1 MEEQARKQIIFSG
14 IQPSG
19 VLTLGN
25 YIGALRRFAEL
36 QDQYDCI
43 YCIVDEHAITVR
55 QNPADLRRR
64 CLELAALY
72 LASGIDPSKSI
83 IYCQSH
89 VSAHAELAW
98 VLNCFTYM
106 GELNRMTQFKEKSA
120 KHADN
125 INAGLFTYPV
135 LMAADILLYQT
146 NLVPVG
152 ADQKQHLELTRDI
165 AQRFNGVYGDVFTI
179 PEPLITKTGA
189 RIMSLQN
196 PERKMSKSDPE
207 DTFVSL
213 LDDADAIRRK
223 IKRAVTDSES
233 EIRFDPEKK
242 PGVSNL
248 LSIIS
253 ALSGETPE
261 QISDSL
267 AGQGYGALKARAA
280 DYVIAALEPLQAEYK
295 RLIADKAYLFGVL
308 NESSE
313 KAASWPEKPSG
324 RFRKRL
330 ALPHGPDS
338 CRSADSP
345 GSSRAFRRNI
355 QPVPRFCSFQPEPID
370 AGSETRLI

>member
-1 MEEQARKQIIFSG
+1 MEEQTRKQVIFSG

-19 VLTLGN
+19 VLTIGN
-25 YIGALRRFAEL
+25 YIGALRRFSEL

-72 LASGIDPSKSI
+72 LASGIDPEKSL

-98 VLNCFTYM
+98 ILNCYTYM
-106 GELNRMTQFKEKSA
+106 GELSRMTQFKDKSA

-146 NLVPVG
+146 NFVPVG

-165 AQRFNGVYGDVFTI
+165 AQRFNGVYGDVFTV
-179 PEPLITKTGA
+179 PEPLLTKAGA
-189 RIMSLQN
+189 RIMSLQE

-223 IKRAVTDSES
+223 IKRAVTDSET
-233 EIRFDPEKK
+233 EIRFDPENK

-248 LSIIS
+248 LNIIS
-253 ALSGETPE
+253 ALSGESTDS
-261 QISDSL
+261 ICSDL
-267 AGQGYGALKARAA
+267 DGQGYGALKSRAA
-280 DYVIAALEPLQAEYK
+280 DCVIAALEPLQAEYK
-295 RLIADKAYLFGVL
+295 RLIADKEYLFSVL
-308 NESSE
+308 NSSSE
-313 KAASWPEKPSG
+313 KAAG
-324 RFRKRL
+324 LAYRTLRKVQKKVGF
-330 ALPHGPDS
+330 AA
-338 CRSADSP
+338 RS
-345 GSSRAFRRNI
+345 
-355 QPVPRFCSFQPEPID
+355 
-370 AGSETRLI
+370 